1 MFSGMDWPESPCVK
15 VRSGPY
21 PVITAPDSSGVPQ
34 VFSATGA
41 AQVAAG
47 AAHVAGALQAGSGVP
62 QGFVVAT
69 TGCAAGAQ
77 SVWCFQTSMRCR
89 VWQQPEAVTTGKT
102 DRKNNLRN
110 MDLVSCAAVMQK
122 CISLR
127 TSNHSL
133 HVVMCKLNAKGNPA
147 TD

>member
-1 MFSGMDWPESPCVK
+1 
-15 VRSGPY
+15 
-21 PVITAPDSSGVPQ
+21 VITAPDSSGVPQ

-47 AAHVAGALQAGSGVP
+47 AAQVAGALQAGSGVP
-62 QGFVVAT
+62 QGFVPHGFVVAT
-69 TGCAAGAQ
+69 TGCAGGAQ
-77 SVWCFQTSMRCR
+77 RFWCFQTSMRCR